1 MFHTIIASDEGN
13 IKLMT
18 CGPRERPIN
27 PVDCRREEDFWSFL
41 CKLPTLGYFD
51 VDELIQL
58 VAQRAGISSAQAAL
72 AVAAMLGYL
81 TARLPSPVV
90 GRIREQLGEVQ
101 SPRER
106 DGGEGGVK

>member
-1 MFHTIIASDEGN
+1 
-13 IKLMT
+13 MT
-18 CGPRERPIN
+18 CGPRERPRH
-27 PVDCRREEDFWSFL
+27 PVDSRHEGDFWSFP
-41 CKLPTLGYFD
+41 CKLPTLGYFE

-72 AVAAMLGYL
+72 AVSAMLSYL

-101 SPRER
+101 SPRQPDVGER
-106 DGGEGGVK
+106 GIK